1 MSPSSLR
8 LLLVL
13 VVPLLVAAVLVVAL
27 VVVAVVLVAVV
38 LVPVVRGGGVVVS
51 SVTFL
56 FERKVKNRARGR

>member
-38 LVPVVRGGGVVVS
+38 LVPVVGGGGVVVS